1 MAKEPL
7 KHMLFSQN
15 EDRVIQYFDKFDRE
29 DIKKAIVVH
38 LTKNPTDT
46 LEHCKEP
53 NKKDI
58 KRFYGNEILDFYAVN
73 PNNKKVSKIITKG
86 NKTFYLKLRD

>member
-1 MAKEPL
+1 MKID
-7 KHMLFSQN
+7 F
-15 EDRVIQYFDKFDRE
+15 IQYFDKFDRE

-38 LTKNPTDT
+38 LTKNPTDN